1 MDDQRIGILGAGGQA
16 DETQSF
22 LAKNQ
27 SVAFKAVTREYVG
40 DGMIDIE
47 NPPDGYKGVPVIAA
61 IGAPKVRKDLVKTW
75 PGNAYATVVSEKVY
89 ISKSADIG
97 EGCLIAPGAV
107 ITTNVEIGP
116 HSIINIGATIN
127 HDCKLGAFSTVSPG
141 VHIAGKVQLGDGVF
155 VGIGAVIKNDVTI
168 ADGVVVGA
176 GAVVLKDITEENSI
190 YAGVPAVKIGQNKD
204 WLEKV

>member
-1 MDDQRIGILGAGGQA
+1 MDNQRIGILGAGGQA
-16 DETQSF
+16 DEVQSF
-22 LAKNQ
+22 LGKNK
-27 SVAFKAVTREYVG
+27 SVAFKAVTREYV
-40 DGMIDIE
+40 DAGMIDVE
-47 NPPDGYKGVPVIAA
+47 NPQDGYKEVPVIAA
-61 IGAPKVRKDLVKTW
+61 IGAPKIRKDLVKAW
-75 PGNAYATVVSEKVY
+75 PGNTYATVVSEKVS
-89 ISKSADIG
+89 ISKSASIG
-97 EGCLIAPGAV
+97 EGCLIAPGTV
-107 ITTNVEIGP
+107 ITTNVEVGP

-127 HDCKLGAFSTVSPG
+127 HDCKLGEFVTVSPG
-141 VHIAGKVQLGDGVF
+141 AHIAGKVQLGDGVF